1 MRVDVEDGKRTLL
14 CFNCLIGMREDQVSC
29 ACGCGGLK
37 ENTIII
43 YFQLNWNE
51 RGSSP
56 LCLWMLRIKREF
68 IMFSTA

>member
-1 MRVDVEDGKRTLL
+1 MLCVWMLRMEREHFYVSTLL

-56 LCLWMLRIKREF
+56 LCL
-68 IMFSTA
+68 